1 MTSFDTPKADAVNIH
16 FQAFSFDFISVA
28 FRWFLALDELATTS
42 NTNVMSVYLV
52 SFHFYRYGCNRLLGI
67 ASSIDLNSYEHSATP
82 KLIS

>member
-28 FRWFLALDELATTS
+28 FRWFFDLDEQATTS

-52 SFHFYRYGCNRLLGI
+52 SSHFYRYGCNRILGI
-67 ASSIDLNSYEHSATP
+67 ASSIDLNS
-82 KLIS
+82 

>member
-28 FRWFLALDELATTS
+28 FRWFFGLDELATIS

-52 SFHFYRYGCNRLLGI
+52 SSHFYGYGCNRILGI
-67 ASSIDLNSYEHSATP
+67 ASLIDLNSYQHSATP

>member
-28 FRWFLALDELATTS
+28 FRWFFGLDELATTS

-52 SFHFYRYGCNRLLGI
+52 SSHFYG
-67 ASSIDLNSYEHSATP
+67 
-82 KLIS
+82 

>member
-1 MTSFDTPKADAVNIH
+1 MTSFDTPKADAVNIL

-42 NTNVMSVYLV
+42 NTNAMGVYVV
-52 SFHFYRYGCNRLLGI
+52 SFHFYEYGCNSILGI
-67 ASSIDLNSYEHSATP
+67 ASSIDLNSYQHSATP

>member
-1 MTSFDTPKADAVNIH
+1 MTSFDTPTADAVNIH

-28 FRWFLALDELATTS
+28 FQWSFGLDELATTS

-52 SFHFYRYGCNRLLGI
+52 SSHFYGSGCNRILGI
-67 ASSIDLNSYEHSATP
+67 ASSIDLNLYQYSATP

>member
-16 FQAFSFDFISVA
+16 FQAFSFDFISIA
-28 FRWFLALDELATTS
+28 FRWLVALDEQATKN

-52 SFHFYRYGCNRLLGI
+52 SSHFYGYGCNRILGI
-67 ASSIDLNSYEHSATP
+67 ASSIDLNSYQHSATP